1 MIQLTHIN
9 IAKCCIYFELLFMF
23 DLLLVQRVTAVTT
36 HGYMIHKLYL
46 YLKRLGGVF
55 GWFTGLGLLLRQL
68 NPVISA

>member
-1 MIQLTHIN
+1 MYVHI
-9 IAKCCIYFELLFMF
+9 FELLFML

-46 YLKRLGGVF
+46 YLKRFGGVF
-55 GWFTGLGLLLRQL
+55 GWCTGLGLLLRQL